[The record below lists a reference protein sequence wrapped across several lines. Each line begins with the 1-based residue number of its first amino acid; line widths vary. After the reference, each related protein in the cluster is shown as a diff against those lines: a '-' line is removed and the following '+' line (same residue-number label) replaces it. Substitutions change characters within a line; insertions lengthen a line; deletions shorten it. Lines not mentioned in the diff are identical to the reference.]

1 MYSIFSIKNSTQL
14 AWWFCRF
21 YNKLKT
27 IIYTL
32 EDMEKAVLFV
42 GNIDIF
48 SVSEQPRSE
57 REGRL

>member
-14 AWWFCRF
+14 AWWFSRF
-21 YNKLKT
+21 YHKLKT